1 MSRRNKTTA
10 IAPVNTQ
17 IATTQEPR
25 SILDVIAGVASDP
38 SVSTEKMTA
47 LLVLQKEIMAMEAE
61 KSFNVSLAA
70 LQAEMP
76 PITKRGKVDFTTP
89 KGRTNYAYERYEDID
104 AIIRPLTSKYGFS
117 FSCIETEEP
126 GRYMGT
132 LLHKDGHSK
141 SGFCTLPADKT
152 GNKNDIQAIGS
163 ANSYARRMILK
174 GLLNIVT
181 IGEDDDAQ
189 TFSYITPVQVN
200 QIVERI
206 VSDEIDKER
215 FLKQI
220 GIDAIEHIPIT
231 MFESVIRA
239 INERAAKKAQKKAVQ
254 FPDEETNGLDV
265 NDIFA
270 DGKAMGD

>member
-1 MSRRNKTTA
+1 MSRGNRNKTTA

-17 IATTQEPR
+17 IVAQQEPT
-25 SILDVIAGVASDP
+25 SILSIIAAAANNPNIDP
-38 SVSTEKMTA
+38 GKMSE
-47 LLVLQKEIMAMEAE
+47 LLALQKDIMKIEAE

-189 TFSYITPVQVN
+189 TFSYITPVQVS

-239 INERAAKKAQKKAVQ
+239 INERAAKKAQKAAEVKI
-254 FPDEETNGLDV
+254 DE
-265 NDIFA
+265 
-270 DGKAMGD
+270 